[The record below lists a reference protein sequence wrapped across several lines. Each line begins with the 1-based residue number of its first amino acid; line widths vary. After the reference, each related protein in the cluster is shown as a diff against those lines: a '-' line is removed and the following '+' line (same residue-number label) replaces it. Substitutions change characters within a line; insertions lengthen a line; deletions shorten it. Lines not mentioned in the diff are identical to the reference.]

1 MGAAAVMLQLA
12 LAGAA
17 ASITPSGGELPANLL
32 RFEVHF
38 ERAMPGISA
47 QSIVLR
53 DGAGRPL
60 ADALLD
66 LVLPN
71 GDERT
76 LVVLMQPGR
85 IKHGVGPNLAL
96 GPALHEGERVTL
108 EVRDPRLAHP
118 LRRSWRIT
126 APVTRAL
133 VPAEW
138 RLHAPAAGGRA
149 PLVLD
154 LPSPINAGGAALIAI
169 AESDGR
175 RVAGTARLTAGETQW
190 RFVPA
195 TPWQQGAYQVRVHA
209 DLEDPAGNRMCA
221 PFEERLQSRRD
232 CSAGASVDFNIGAPY
247 QSRLTVSST
256 VRGGL

>member
-1 MGAAAVMLQLA
+1 MGAATVMLQLA
-12 LAGAA
+12 LAGAP
-17 ASITPSGGELPANLL
+17 SITPSGGELPANLL

-38 ERAMPGISA
+38 EHAMPGMSA

-66 LVLPN
+66 LVLPD

-108 EVRDPRLAHP
+108 VVRVPRLTHP

-126 APVTRAL
+126 APVTGPL
-133 VPAEW
+133 VPAAW
-138 RLHAPAAGGRA
+138 RLHAPVAGGRA

-154 LPSPINAGGAALIAI
+154 LPSPINAGGAALIAV
-169 AESDGR
+169 AGPDGR
-175 RVAGTARLTAGETQW
+175 RVAGTARLTAGETRW

-195 TPWQQGAYQVRVHA
+195 TPWQQGAYQVRVHT

-232 CSAGASVDFNIGAPY
+232 CSAGASVDFIIGAPY
-247 QSRLTVSST
+247 QSRLTVSSK